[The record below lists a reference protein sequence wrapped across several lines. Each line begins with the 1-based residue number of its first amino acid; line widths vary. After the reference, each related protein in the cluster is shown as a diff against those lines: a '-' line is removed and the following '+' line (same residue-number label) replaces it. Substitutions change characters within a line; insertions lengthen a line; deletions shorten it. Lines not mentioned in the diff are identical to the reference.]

1 MNLNKAKTDWVRFAF
16 IIQELG
22 ELPASEISY
31 IFNRIWK
38 NRSRSSS
45 SVAQLMVAHR
55 SKGFEMIEEL
65 TFGHEHIK
73 IWHFYGEVPEVPR
86 GTLGR
91 WRLSINPF
99 RG

>member
-1 MNLNKAKTDWVRFAF
+1 
-16 IIQELG
+16 
-22 ELPASEISY
+22 
-31 IFNRIWK
+31 
-38 NRSRSSS
+38 
-45 SVAQLMVAHR
+45 MVAHR